1 LEPDKELGSA
11 KKRGNIAKLAGVA
24 RLSPFADLSLIN
36 KFAERFSMD
45 PDAVY
50 NKSFDTVMNFHWLWK
65 EQEEYQ
71 ERYNEIEQMMS
82 NSKQ

>member
-1 LEPDKELGSA
+1 VG
-11 KKRGNIAKLAGVA
+11 

-36 KFAERFSMD
+36 KFAERFGLD
-45 PDAVY
+45 PDEVY
-50 NKSFDTVMNFHWLWK
+50 NKSFDTVMNLHWLWK

-82 NSKQ
+82 NSGK